1 MFNVLSQQGN
11 ANQND
16 YEIPF
21 YTSEWLRLKSQ
32 VTAHTG
38 KDVKQGEHSSIAG
51 GNANW

>member
-1 MFNVLSQQGN
+1 
-11 ANQND
+11 
-16 YEIPF
+16 
-21 YTSEWLRLKSQ
+21 